1 MFFLIRELN
10 TKMTNDYWWNY
21 IYSIQFKLFFKP
33 TLHQASLTFIVGE
46 AIVEALRSIRRCGA
60 VEGVHRKGAGWWSL
74 CPMIYQYLFCK
85 SKFNH
90 KTCKLFWAQQ
100 ILPFCLA

>member
-1 MFFLIRELN
+1 
-10 TKMTNDYWWNY
+10 MTTDETLF
-21 IYSIQFKLFFKP
+21 IQFNQLFFKP

-46 AIVEALRSIRRCGA
+46 PIVEALRSIRRCGA

-74 CPMIYQYLFCK
+74 CPMLYQYLFCK

-100 ILPFCLA
+100 ILPFCLV